1 MSRKKIIIPL
11 ALILIALG
19 LAPAVSIPNLAWQD
33 EGHVLVNQVA
43 AEHVPD
49 EMPEFFR
56 NALDRLAYL
65 GPEPDRWRRVSEYTL
80 KESQEPDH
88 FIKLEVLDIDLDTLR
103 SRYDFYRLLYERRAS
118 PHARKGVHP
127 DSLLPEHVGLLPYI
141 TIEEYERLKV
151 AFRQYRELQRSGG
164 DTELVEGNII
174 LYAGWLGHYV
184 ADAAEPHHT
193 TIHYDGWQG
202 PNPNGYP
209 GRGAHGRVEGDFVR
223 NSGVGSDEI
232 GEGMAPAERLQDP
245 FADLLDF
252 IYETHQLV
260 EKTYQLDKA
269 GGFTG
274 AGTEE
279 GRVSALERLTA
290 ASQMLLD
297 MWYTAWLTSTD

>member
-1 MSRKKIIIPL
+1 MVRKKIIIPL

-19 LAPAVSIPNLAWQD
+19 LAPPVSIPSLAWQD

-43 AEHVPD
+43 AEHLPD
-49 EMPEFFR
+49 EMPQFFR
-56 NALDRLAYL
+56 DAVDRLAYL
-65 GPEPDRWRRVSEYTL
+65 GPEPDRWRRNTEYSL

-88 FIKLEVLDIDLDTLR
+88 FIKLEVLDVDLDTLR
-103 SRYDFYRLLYERRAS
+103 SRYDFYRMLYERRAN
-118 PHARKGVHP
+118 PEALHGVHP

-141 TIEEYERLKV
+141 TIEGYERLKV

-245 FADLLDF
+245 FADFLDF